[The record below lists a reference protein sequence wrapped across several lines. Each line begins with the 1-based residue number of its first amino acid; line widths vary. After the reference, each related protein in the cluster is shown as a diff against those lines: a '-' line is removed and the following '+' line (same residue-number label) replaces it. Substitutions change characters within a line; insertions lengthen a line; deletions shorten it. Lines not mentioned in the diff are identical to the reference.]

1 MRARLLILAS
11 AVAMLGWGAVL
22 PYQYAYAATT
32 RGWGSL
38 VAAGAASLFS
48 VGALVA
54 APVAGRLADRL
65 SPVVVAVAAKV
76 LAAAGAASLIWAG
89 SPAAFLAGMFVFG
102 VGITAAAP
110 AQSVLVLRWVGGTDR
125 RRVFAWQFTGQAIGM
140 ALGAFAAGYV
150 VDLARPTGMWP
161 AFTAAAAGF
170 VLSALL
176 LVAAGLRRWGVSGGS
191 LESGAST
198 DVRDPSEDARARSGL
213 PEATPREAIRAIWA
227 IPALRWTALITV
239 TLALGFYAQ
248 FESGLPA
255 YALEVLKVKE
265 TTIGLAAAVNCAVI
279 IVLQMLVVR
288 LTARRGGPA
297 LLMVVGAVW
306 TVAWLVLAV
315 ASFQPGLASVLFVSS
330 FGVFAV
336 GETMYAPILNPLTA
350 SLAPSGLVGTT
361 LGLFTALQT
370 GFSAV
375 GPLVAGV
382 ILGAGFGSVFVA
394 LHVAISLVAVLG
406 AWRLRAAIRAARRS
420 AARPVEAA
428 LAA

>member
-110 AQSVLVLRWVGGTDR
+110 AQSVLVLRWVGGSDR

-150 VDLARPTGMWP
+150 VDLGRPTGMWP

-176 LVAAGLRRWGVSGGS
+176 LVTAGLRRWGVTGA
-191 LESGAST
+191 SGAAE
-198 DVRDPSEDARARSGL
+198 VRDPSEDARGRSGL

-288 LTARRGGPA
+288 LTARRGGPV
-297 LLMVVGAVW
+297 LLMVVGVVW
-306 TVAWLVLAV
+306 TLAWLVLAV

-420 AARPVEAA
+420 AARPVDAA